1 MILFVLAKKLTIL
14 KEYDKLKSYKLWR
27 KTHTL
32 ACGMKATCRAIDC
45 TSLSQDRN
53 LPLMWSLD
61 CLVMKVL
68 IQIDLHL

>member
-1 MILFVLAKKLTIL
+1 MAETDLGRLIILPY
-14 KEYDKLKSYKLWR
+14 ES
-27 KTHTL
+27 
-32 ACGMKATCRAIDC
+32 
-45 TSLSQDRN
+45 RN